1 MGAPWQDADQK
12 AFTDAHLASYW
23 KHVEA
28 QTTKSVFWPQF
39 LAAWFET
46 WPLPEPPCDA
56 IEKEGS
62 VEKAAKVERDRKI
75 AVSTI
80 SILVASARTYRVSAA
95 AETCIQSSRR

>member
-1 MGAPWQDADQK
+1 MGTPWQNADQR
-12 AFTDAHLASYW
+12 AFTEAHLASYW

-28 QTTKSVFWPQF
+28 ETTRSDFWPQF
-39 LAAWFET
+39 LAVWFEI
-46 WPLPEPPCDA
+46 WPLPEPPREV

-80 SILVASARTYRVSAA
+80 SIPVASARAYRVSAA